1 MSLLL
6 RSQAGCG
13 VVRPAATTSRR
24 SVTCSAA
31 LNRTQQDNEV
41 LCSRREGLLQ
51 ASIVATL
58 FVAGPAAA
66 VCADLD
72 TAEAGDACREAQ
84 LAQDKLQDYGAV
96 TAGKTI
102 KADRGLNTEYS
113 QATRSLADK
122 IEQYLSLDVYD
133 KQRQPLIKSL
143 KVDGST
149 WVSKYARGGS
159 AKTQSAR
166 NMYIAVDAVQGYM
179 ASNGLAPFP
188 GSKAKLV
195 RETLSKSLAFL
206 DEGR

>member
-1 MSLLL
+1 M
-6 RSQAGCG
+6 
-13 VVRPAATTSRR
+13 
-24 SVTCSAA
+24 
-31 LNRTQQDNEV
+31 

-51 ASIVATL
+51 ASVLATL

-72 TAEAGDACREAQ
+72 TAEAGDACREAE
-84 LAQDKLQDYGAV
+84 LAQDKLADYSKV
-96 TAGKTI
+96 TAGKQV
-102 KADRGLNTEYS
+102 KAKSENNSEYS
-113 QATRSLADK
+113 TATRNLADK
-122 IEQYLSLDVYD
+122 IEQYLTMDVYD

-195 RETLSKSLAFL
+195 RETLGKSLAFL